1 VGAIGAKEETEV
13 TERSAVIVATIDS
26 YMRDVI
32 DPGDRASKLA
42 KEICVRS
49 FRNNRAVLVVPHD
62 RGNFRGPVSWLWQP
76 AIMAEMAKCKVRRGK
91 VVEWTMAQS
100 LENDGDGGKPQ
111 FFSLIGTME
120 VLYDLGWEVIAMT
133 ADDQSRSGRFP
144 CIMDNQADVKQVNE
158 RNFHLVRALFVGYGR
173 ALRATRLVNL
183 TGEFAVMKHSIT
195 AFCNEEKATQL
206 ILTIDGSC
214 IGLTSNELLLRP
226 ESMKPGMVIVG
237 LWEPGYRCN
246 GGTFF
251 TKVLLGKFGPDI
263 KKIRKNPKAMDFVR
277 RLCTP
282 SRVYT
287 PLLTE
292 LCGWN
297 TDGTVGWRQANIVGI
312 VNVTGGGVWGKLG
325 DILPA
330 GVGAD
335 LNKMPRPA
343 KVLLDGQRYSIGMD
357 DAELSDWQAYSTLH
371 GGCGN
376 LVICATYKDARI
388 VIEAARQ
395 RGIPAKVVGSTMAS
409 RKSEIVITSRF
420 LQKRGKRLSSLHP
433 E

>member
-1 VGAIGAKEETEV
+1 M
-13 TERSAVIVATIDS
+13 ATIDS
-26 YMRDVI
+26 YMREVI

-49 FRNNRAVLVVPHD
+49 FRNNKAVLVVPHD

-76 AIMAEMAKCKVRRGK
+76 AVMAEMAKCKIRRGK

-111 FFSLIGTME
+111 FFSLVGVME
-120 VLYDLGWEVIAMT
+120 VFYDLGWEVIAMT
-133 ADDQSRSGRFP
+133 ADDESRAGRFP
-144 CIMDNQADVKQVNE
+144 CIMDNQADVKLASE
-158 RNFHLVRALFVGYGR
+158 RNFHLVRALFIGYGR

-195 AFCNEEKATQL
+195 AFCDGSKENQL

-226 ESMKPGMVIVG
+226 ENMKPGMVIVG

-251 TKVLLGKFGPDI
+251 TKTLLGKFGPEI
-263 KKIRKNPKAMDFVR
+263 KKIRKNPKAMEFVR

-282 SRVYT
+282 SQVYT

-292 LCGWN
+292 LCGWED
-297 TDGTVGWRQANIVGI
+297 DGTVGYRFVNIVGI
-312 VNVTGGGVWGKLG
+312 VNVTGGGVWGKLA
-325 DILPA
+325 DILPS

-343 KVLLDGQRYSIGMD
+343 RVLLDGQRYSFGLHKV
-357 DAELSDWQAYSTLH
+357 ELSDWQGYSTLH

-376 LVICATYKDARI
+376 LVICATRKDARI

-395 RGIPAKVVGSTMAS
+395 RRIQAKIVGSTIAS
-409 RKSEIVITSRF
+409 RKSEIVIKSRF
-420 LQKRGKRLSSLHP
+420 LQKPGEILSSLHP